1 MLKRFRLVIVL
12 VILFIIEL
20 AIVPSFPIGASPPL
34 LVVYE
39 GYFSTRKRL

>member
-20 AIVPSFPIGASPPL
+20 AIVPSL
-34 LVVYE
+34 E
-39 GYFSTRKRL
+39 TTRLNNA